1 LQLPVRALT
10 YAANGAYTLSA
21 ADGERLLAVWAA
33 PGKSSSSKKKSA
45 VAAASLAI
53 DQPIVG
59 ISTVGEVRSGQ
70 GKAVA
75 SLLQCKQLI
84 PSLAL
89 ATG

>member
-1 LQLPVRALT
+1 MQLPVRALT
-10 YAANGAYTLSA
+10 YAANGAYALSA

-33 PGKSSSSKKKSA
+33 PGTSSSSKKKSA

-59 ISTVGEVRSGQ
+59 ISTVGEVRAGQ
-70 GKAVA
+70 GRGIAAAVQA
-75 SLLQCKQLI
+75 THPI
-84 PSLAL
+84 IGIL